1 MHGRASTPLS
11 VYITVCQYGGLLEC
25 MAGLVLRL
33 VSTSQYVNT
42 EVCWNAW
49 QG

>member
-11 VYITVCQYGGLLEC
+11 VYITVCQYGGLFI
-25 MAGLVLRL
+25 AGLVLRL

-42 EVCWNAW
+42 EVCWNAL